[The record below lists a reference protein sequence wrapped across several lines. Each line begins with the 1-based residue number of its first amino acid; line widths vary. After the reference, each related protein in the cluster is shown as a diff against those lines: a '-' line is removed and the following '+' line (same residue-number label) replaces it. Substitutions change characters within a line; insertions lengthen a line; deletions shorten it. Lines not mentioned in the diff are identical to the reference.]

1 MQKKT
6 EEEVVEEEE
15 EWTASQEQQAQQTY
29 ERSLAQYY
37 VYTLTR
43 TFALA
48 LMHLSAFSCSLC
60 LTTLSALPPAHQST
74 PLSLSLI
81 ARAHYEVQDYRS
93 AERAFKALRW
103 KERYRV
109 WDMEVY
115 SSLLWQM
122 GRGVEL
128 AFLAREMVD
137 LAPGS
142 GEAWIVVGNLFS
154 VRKERERALGCFR
167 RAGELASKGNVK
179 AYAYTLCGHES
190 VDEDL
195 PSAIRYF
202 ESALRVDGGRH
213 YNAWYGL
220 GTCYLRM
227 GKVRMAEYHFRRAVG
242 VNGGSAVLLGCVG
255 LAVERRGWVGGTN
268 GGGEKGE
275 GTIEEALGWFEK
287 AVSVSEGRNA
297 LVRFRRAKIYVKLR
311 RYQASGHVRVI
322 LLWLYSIQEAIED
335 LEYLKNVT
343 PDESNVIFQL
353 AKVYRLVG
361 DVVRSA
367 QMLAAARDVSPKSVG
382 KIRRLM
388 DVEMS

>member
-1 MQKKT
+1 VNVQKSVEKT
-6 EEEVVEEEE
+6 EEVEEEE
-15 EWTASQEQQAQQTY
+15 TEEWTAAQEEQAQQAF
-29 ERSLAQYY
+29 EQSVAQYY
-37 VYTLTR
+37 IYNLTR

-48 LMHLSAFSCSLC
+48 VLHLSTFSSTLC
-60 LTTLSALPPAHQST
+60 LSTLSVLPPSHQST
-74 PLSLSLI
+74 SLSLSLI

-93 AERAFKALRW
+93 SERAFKALRW

-154 VRKERERALGCFR
+154 VRKERDRALGCFR
-167 RAGELASKGNVK
+167 RATELAGKGSVK
-179 AYAYTLCGHES
+179 AYGYTLCGHES
-190 VDEDL
+190 LDEDL
-195 PSAIRYF
+195 GSAIRYF
-202 ESALRVDGGRH
+202 ERALRVDGGRH

-227 GKVRMAEYHFRRAVG
+227 GKAQMAEYHFRRAVG

-255 LAVERRGWVGGTN
+255 LAVERRGGG
-268 GGGEKGE
+268 
-275 GTIEEALGWFEK
+275 EEALGWFER
-287 AVSVSEGRNA
+287 AVEVSEGRNA

-311 RYQASGHVRVI
+311 RYQVNVKYIGCTMLTRT
-322 LLWLYSIQEAIED
+322 QEAISD
-335 LEYLKNVT
+335 LEYLKNAT
-343 PDESNVIFQL
+343 PEESNVIFEL

-361 DVVRSA
+361 DVVKSA

-382 KIRRLM
+382 KIRRL
-388 DVEMS
+388 VEVDRFGSGT

>member
-1 MQKKT
+1 MGRRRPGTSVQRSMEKA
-6 EEEVVEEEE
+6 EEEE
-15 EWTASQEQQAQQTY
+15 EAEGELTASQEQEAQRSY
-29 ERSLAQYY
+29 EESLAQYY
-37 VYTLTR
+37 IYSLTR
-43 TFALA
+43 TFATGLRQ
-48 LMHLSAFSCSLC
+48 LSTFSCSDC
-60 LTTLSALPPAHQST
+60 LSTVARLPAAHQST

-93 AERAFKALRW
+93 SERAFKALRW

-122 GRGVEL
+122 GREIEL
-128 AFLAREMVD
+128 AFLAREMID
-137 LAPGS
+137 LAAGS

-167 RAGELASKGNVK
+167 RAGELAGKGSVK

-195 PSAIRYF
+195 GSAIRYF
-202 ESALRVDGGRH
+202 ERALRVDGGRH

-255 LAVERRGWVGGTN
+255 LAVERRGEGGML
-268 GGGEKGE
+268 
-275 GTIEEALGWFEK
+275 EALGWFEK
-287 AVSVSEGRNA
+287 AVDVSEGRNA
-297 LVRFRRAKIYVKLR
+297 LVRFRRAKIYVKLGL
-311 RYQASGHVRVI
+311 YEASE
-322 LLWLYSIQEAIED
+322 LFYYYYSKLIDYINR
-335 LEYLKNVT
+335 K
-343 PDESNVIFQL
+343 
-353 AKVYRLVG
+353 R
-361 DVVRSA
+361 
-367 QMLAAARDVSPKSVG
+367 
-382 KIRRLM
+382 
-388 DVEMS
+388 

>member
-1 MQKKT
+1 MRKRQGVNVQKSVEKT
-6 EEEVVEEEE
+6 EEVEEEE
-15 EWTASQEQQAQQTY
+15 EWTAAQEQQAQEAFEQ
-29 ERSLAQYY
+29 SLAQYY
-37 VYTLTR
+37 IYSVTR

-48 LMHLSAFSCSLC
+48 LFHLSTFSSSDC
-60 LTTLSALPPAHQST
+60 LWTLSVLPPPHQST
-74 PLSLSLI
+74 SLSLSLI

-93 AERAFKALRW
+93 SERAFKALRW
-103 KERYRV
+103 KEKYRV

-167 RAGELASKGNVK
+167 RATELAVKGSVK

-190 VDEDL
+190 LDEDL
-195 PSAIRYF
+195 GSAMRYF
-202 ESALRVDGGRH
+202 ERALRVDGGRH

-227 GKVRMAEYHFRRAVG
+227 GKVRTAEYHFRRAVG

-255 LAVERRGWVGGTN
+255 LAVERRGGV
-268 GGGEKGE
+268 
-275 GTIEEALGWFEK
+275 EEALGWFER
-287 AVSVSEGRNA
+287 AVEVSEGRNA

-311 RYQASGHVRVI
+311 RYEASCKRKYIMDADGI
-322 LLWLYSIQEAIED
+322 
-335 LEYLKNVT
+335 
-343 PDESNVIFQL
+343 
-353 AKVYRLVG
+353 YRKQY
-361 DVVRSA
+361 RIWST
-367 QMLAAARDVSPKSVG
+367 
-382 KIRRLM
+382 
-388 DVEMS
+388 

>member
-1 MQKKT
+1 MKKRQTVSVPKT
-6 EEEVVEEEE
+6 EEVEEEE
-15 EWTASQEQQAQQTY
+15 TEEWTAGQEEQAQQAF
-29 ERSLAQYY
+29 EESMAQYY
-37 VYTLTR
+37 IYNLTR

-48 LMHLSAFSCSLC
+48 VLHLSTFSCRQC
-60 LTTLSALPPAHQST
+60 LWTLSVLPAWDQTTSQ
-74 PLSLSLI
+74 SLSLI

-167 RAGELASKGNVK
+167 RATELAGKGSVK
-179 AYAYTLCGHES
+179 AYGYTLCGHES

-195 PSAIRYF
+195 GSAIRYF
-202 ESALRVDGGRH
+202 EGALRVDGGRH

-255 LAVERRGWVGGTN
+255 LAVERRA
-268 GGGEKGE
+268 GGEGV
-275 GTIEEALGWFEK
+275 EALGWFER
-287 AVSVSEGRNA
+287 AVEVSEGRNA
-297 LVRFRRAKIYVKLR
+297 LVRFRRAKIYVRLR
-311 RYQASGHVRVI
+311 RFG
-322 LLWLYSIQEAIED
+322 EAIGD
-335 LEYLKNVT
+335 LEYLKNAT
-343 PDESNVIFQL
+343 PEESNVIFEL

-361 DVVRSA
+361 DVVKSA

-382 KIRRLM
+382 KIRRLVGM
-388 DVEMS
+388 D

>member
-1 MQKKT
+1 MRKRQPVNVQKSVEKT
-6 EEEVVEEEE
+6 EEVEEEE
-15 EWTASQEQQAQQTY
+15 TEEWTPAQEQQAQQAF
-29 ERSLAQYY
+29 EQSLAQYY
-37 VYTLTR
+37 IYSLTR

-48 LMHLSAFSCSLC
+48 LFHLSTFSSSHC
-60 LTTLSALPPAHQST
+60 LSTLSLLPPPHQST
-74 PLSLSLI
+74 SLSLSLI

-93 AERAFKALRW
+93 SERAFKALRW

-167 RAGELASKGNVK
+167 RATELAVKGSVK
-179 AYAYTLCGHES
+179 AYGYTLCGHES
-190 VDEDL
+190 LDEDL
-195 PSAIRYF
+195 ASAMRYF
-202 ESALRVDGGRH
+202 ERALRVDGGRH

-227 GKVRMAEYHFRRAVG
+227 GKVRTAEYHFRRAVG

-255 LAVERRGWVGGTN
+255 LAVERRGA
-268 GGGEKGE
+268 GE
-275 GTIEEALGWFEK
+275 GTSEEALGWFER
-287 AVSVSEGRNA
+287 AVEVSEGRNA

-311 RYQASGHVRVI
+311 RYQASGT
-322 LLWLYSIQEAIED
+322 Q
-335 LEYLKNVT
+335 
-343 PDESNVIFQL
+343 
-353 AKVYRLVG
+353 
-361 DVVRSA
+361 
-367 QMLAAARDVSPKSVG
+367 
-382 KIRRLM
+382 KI
-388 DVEMS
+388 